1 MTSPEPKPIPAP
13 PGPGL
18 SQPWDPAAPTNAF
31 ERGAGEYTQ
40 FRPSYPDEAVATV
53 LGNDFEPGQWVADVG
68 AGTGI
73 LTAQLLAR
81 GARVRAV
88 EPAAAMRQQFE
99 TSLAAPLARGEV
111 ELLAGSAEHTQIAAQ
126 SVRLVA
132 YAQCWHWLDQPRAMV
147 EAARIL
153 ESDGRVAIV
162 ANQMEVE
169 VPWVHRLTRIMR
181 SGDVYRAEKPPQLGE
196 RFTAPDL
203 HVSHFTTRLRPD
215 AVMALARTRSS
226 YLRSNAA
233 NRVKMQDNLRWYLR
247 DYLGYGDEDVVE
259 IPYLTL
265 TWTAR
270 LR

>member
-1 MTSPEPKPIPAP
+1 MRPA
-13 PGPGL
+13 
-18 SQPWDPAAPTNAF
+18 
-31 ERGAGEYTQ
+31 
-40 FRPSYPDEAVATV
+40 YPDETVGTV
-53 LGNDFEPGQWVADVG
+53 LGNSFLPGQWVADVG

-73 LTAQLLAR
+73 FTAQLLAR

-88 EPAAAMRQQFE
+88 EPALAMRQQFE
-99 TSLAAPLARGEV
+99 TILAGPLATGEV
-111 ELLAGSAEHTQIAAQ
+111 ELFDASAEETGLAAQ
-126 SVRLVA
+126 SVDLVT
-132 YAQCWHWLDQPRAMV
+132 YAQCWHWVNQPRALE

-153 ESDGRVAIV
+153 RPGGRIAVV

-181 SGDVYRAEKPPQLGE
+181 SGDVYRANKPPQLGTY
-196 RFTAPDL
+196 FTNPEL
-203 HVSHFTTRLRPD
+203 HVCHFTTGLLPD

-233 NRVKMQDNLRWYLR
+233 NQAKMQDNLRWYLR
-247 DYLGYGDEDVVE
+247 DYLGYGAEDVVE